1 MAGHFIRC
9 EFNPA
14 LKRVKLRRVPFHSL
28 RNSYATMLS
37 KSGAHPKYIQEQMGH
52 SSIKVTMDLCGHMM
66 NDTNPGAA
74 KALQDAFL
82 GKVLTI
88 RGQARRARPEGPLQ
102 MIDLF
107 GGGYRDR
114 TGDLVIANHA
124 LSQLS

>member
-1 MAGHFIRC
+1 MPVI
-9 EFNPA
+9 
-14 LKRVKLRRVPFHSL
+14 
-28 RNSYATMLS
+28 
-37 KSGAHPKYIQEQMGH
+37 
-52 SSIKVTMDLCGHMM
+52 SSRTDGVSFDQGDDGPVRTHDERYES
-66 NDTNPGAA
+66 TAA
-74 KALQDAFL
+74 KALQDAFW
-82 GKVLTI
+82 GKLLTI

>member
-1 MAGHFIRC
+1 
-9 EFNPA
+9 
-14 LKRVKLRRVPFHSL
+14 
-28 RNSYATMLS
+28 
-37 KSGAHPKYIQEQMGH
+37 
-52 SSIKVTMDLCGHMM
+52 MDLYGHMM
-66 NDTNPGAA
+66 NDTNPGLRRPF
-74 KALQDAFL
+74 KMLFL